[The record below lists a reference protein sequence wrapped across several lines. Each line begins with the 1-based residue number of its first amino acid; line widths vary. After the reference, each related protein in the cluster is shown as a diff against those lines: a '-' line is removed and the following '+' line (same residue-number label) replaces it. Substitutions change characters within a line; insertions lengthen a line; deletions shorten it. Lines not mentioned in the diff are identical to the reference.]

1 MCSYNKVGTIWA
13 CESGTL
19 ITDILKNE
27 LDFQGWV
34 VSGKS
39 HSPTSP
45 WWDLRLILLPD
56 WGAQHTAVGS
66 ANAGMVFNSTT

>member
-1 MCSYNKVGTIWA
+1 MCSYNKVGSAWS
-13 CESGTL
+13 CESGST

-34 VSGKS
+34 VSGGY
-39 HSPTSP
+39 SPKLAYNP
-45 WWDLRLILLPD
+45 WLIFMTD

-66 ANAGMVFNSTT
+66 ANAGMV